1 MSDDGPAERRQ
12 EDEGIDTE
20 TDTWRIANTESE
32 SDDSGPR
39 YSEDD
44 LPPVGAGSWTPSFLV
59 EMRESP
65 TQRRILL
72 VVAALA
78 GLTLAWFHWA
88 GLFAAGAL
96 VGLVSKTVP
105 RAVFAG
111 VVVGVLV
118 LAVHV
123 VAIPAMGAGEF
134 VALSPPSYLAV
145 AAALL
150 MPLWGSLV
158 RGVV

>member
-1 MSDDGPAERRQ
+1 MSEGDGDANGEEPQ
-12 EDEGIDTE
+12 EDVGTKTEEG
-20 TDTWRIANTESE
+20 
-32 SDDSGPR
+32 DDGPR

-44 LPPVGAGSWTPSFLV
+44 VPPAGAGSLTPSFLV
-59 EMRESP
+59 EIRESP

-78 GLTLAWFHWA
+78 GLAFAWFHWA

-105 RAVFAG
+105 RAVGAG

-118 LAVHV
+118 LAVHIFAV
-123 VAIPAMGAGEF
+123 PAMGAGDF
-134 VALSPPSYLAV
+134 VALSPPSYVAV

-158 RGVV
+158 RGVI